1 MKYTA
6 VINGINVQAVYTEEN
21 VREIF
26 LPLLGRLSAMQ
37 REKKRRLL
45 VMLAAPPGAGKSTLA
60 DFLQALSRKKAGLA
74 ETGELC
80 SAEKEILAQ
89 DTDITPITVI
99 GMDGFHRRQED
110 LLSHTT
116 IRDGEEIPLVRIKG
130 APVTFDLVRLTER
143 IRRVRA
149 GEECGWPEYSRL
161 LHNPVEDALIV
172 KGDIVLLEGNYLLL
186 DREGWRELADFAD
199 YTIRITADEAMLK
212 ERLVERKIKSG
223 TEDEA
228 ARRFVEFSV
237 FGQPATI
244 DWSIIGDRK
253 ELDVLGSHLSPYCY
267 PFVIRN
273 IGNGSLKTDGVV
285 SAMFPIEQWEE
296 AFDHA
301 SGKYGD
307 FKVAIR
313 F

>member
-37 REKKRRLL
+37 REKKRRIL

-110 LLSHTT
+110 LLSHTI

-172 KGDIVLLEGNYLLL
+172 KGNIVLLEGNYLLL

-223 TEDEA
+223 TKDEA
-228 ARRFVEFSV
+228 ARRFVEFSDMANV
-237 FGQPATI
+237 RECLEHTKEADLCLTLGQ
-244 DWSIIGDRK
+244 
-253 ELDVLGSHLSPYCY
+253 
-267 PFVIRN
+267 
-273 IGNGSLKTDGVV
+273 DGGYRV
-285 SAMFPIEQWEE
+285 E
-296 AFDHA
+296 
-301 SGKYGD
+301 G
-307 FKVAIR
+307 R
-313 F
+313 